1 MIVFGSSLSPFV
13 RKTLV
18 FIAEKGLSAEHRPLA
33 PHDASPEFRA
43 CSPLGKIPGFADCDY
58 HLSDSTAICHY
69 LERRHPMPALF
80 PSTAE
85 DYGRMVWFE
94 EFADTVLVPIM
105 GGKVFMNLVV
115 KPRFFKQP
123 ADMAVVEKA
132 LTEELPPLF
141 DHLESRIAGPFVV
154 GSTLSLADIALVCP
168 FVNLALAERPVDTKR
183 WPKLAG
189 YVASITARPSFQGV
203 SDQKA
208 AA

>member
-1 MIVFGSSLSPFV
+1 MIVYGSCLSPFV

-18 FIAEKGLSAEHRPLA
+18 FIAEKGLNVEHRPVG
-33 PHDASPEFRA
+33 PHDKSPEFGA
-43 CSPLGKIPGFADCDY
+43 CSPFGKIPGFIDGDY
-58 HLSDSTAICHY
+58 RLADSTAICHY
-69 LERRHPMPALF
+69 LERRYPMPALF

-94 EFADTVLVPIM
+94 EFADTVLVPIA

-123 ADMAVVEKA
+123 GDMAVVEKA

-141 DHLESRIAGPFVV
+141 DHLEKELTGPFIV
-154 GSTLSLADIALVCP
+154 GGRLSLADIALAAP
-168 FVNLALAERPVDTKR
+168 FVNLAMAERPVDAKR
-183 WPKLAG
+183 WPKLGG
-189 YVASITARPSFQGV
+189 YVAALVARPSFAGV
-203 SDQKA
+203 SDEKA